1 MAYKQDEHP
10 AEREVLKKKTS
21 FLTPEQL
28 QEFFYQDDDEAPVQG
43 EASMSDYINDLED
56 VQALNSGSLLK
67 GKIIKITGNEVY
79 VDIAHKTEGVIP
91 LGEYQDDAPPAVG
104 DECEVLVVKTDE
116 NEGTILLS
124 KNKAKLIKAWDK
136 ADEAF
141 QNDGTIKCRIVAK
154 VKGGLSADFNGLKAF
169 VPGSLMSLQQE
180 YDLEKYINQEF
191 DFKIIEFNRRRRNMV
206 LSRKAILEKERK
218 AQVQDVLA
226 RLEPGQVCEG
236 IVKNITDYGAFVS
249 LEGGKIDGLLHKADM
264 SWAHVRDI
272 SKVLQVGQAIEVKIL
287 NVDRATEKISLG
299 LKQLRLDP
307 WLTIDEEFHVGDAV
321 SGCVKN
327 ITHFGAFV
335 EIKEGIEGLVHI
347 SDMSWTE
354 RVRHPKELLEI
365 DQVVQVKILNIDKDE
380 RKVALGMKQ
389 VHPDPWTLVRE
400 QFHIG
405 QTVTGTVKNLTDFGA
420 FVELM
425 EGVEGLIHISD
436 LSWVGRVKHPSEVV
450 KSGDAIEVKI
460 LDMDPENKKIS
471 LGLKQVAPDP
481 WEAISD
487 SHPVGTIV
495 EGKVKKL
502 TDFGAFVELKDGI
515 EGLIHISDFSWT
527 ERIEKPGDFLEMG
540 QDVQVKVLDINKGD
554 RKISLGLKQL
564 TEEPW
569 ATVPSRYKVSEVVK
583 GKVTKLTA
591 FGAFVALEKG
601 VEGLVHISDFSWT
614 ERVNHPS
621 DYVQEGQEVDVRI
634 LEINRDDHKISLG
647 LKQVDEDPFSTFER
661 SHPMGSI
668 TEGEVISTTDFGAFV
683 RLEGNIEGLVHASQI
698 SDDRSGRPEDL
709 VTLGEKIQVK
719 VLEVDKKE
727 RRIRLSMKQVRTD
740 LDRASYQEYAR
751 KIEGNQEKSIG
762 DVLDA
767 ETLSKLK
774 AAAENKD

>member
-1 MAYKQDEHP
+1 MVAEKFNPTSDKDKKSTFLSSDEY
-10 AEREVLKKKTS
+10 AEV
-21 FLTPEQL
+21 
-28 QEFFYQDDDEAPVQG
+28 FYGDLHAETAEG
-43 EASMSDYINDLED
+43 EDSMSDFIDDLAD

-67 GKIIKITGNEVY
+67 GTIIKISGGEVY
-79 VDIAHKTEGVIP
+79 VDVNHKTEGVIP
-91 LGEYQDDAPPAVG
+91 LSEYSDGEKPNIG

-141 QNDGTIKCRIVAK
+141 QSEGTINCRIVAK

-180 YDLEKYINQEF
+180 YDLEKYISQTF

-218 AQVQDVLA
+218 AQIQDVLLK
-226 RLEPGQVCEG
+226 LEAGQVCKG
-236 IVKNITDYGAFVS
+236 LVKNITDYGAFVS
-249 LEGGKIDGLLHKADM
+249 LEEGKIDGLLHKADM

-272 SKVLQVGQAIEVKIL
+272 SKVLSVGDEIEVKIL
-287 NVDRATEKISLG
+287 NVDRTTEKISLG
-299 LKQLRLDP
+299 LKQLRDDP
-307 WLTIDEEFHVGDAV
+307 WVSIDEEFTIGDTV
-321 SGCVKN
+321 EGSVKN

-365 DQVVQVKILNIDKDE
+365 DQPVQVKILNIDKDE

-389 VHPDPWTLVRE
+389 VLPDPWTLVRE
-400 QFHIG
+400 QFQVG
-405 QTVTGTVKNLTDFGA
+405 ETVKGSVKNLTDFGA
-420 FVELM
+420 FVELV

-471 LGLKQVAPDP
+471 LGLKQVIPDP
-481 WEAISD
+481 WEIVED
-487 SHPVGTIV
+487 THPVGTMID
-495 EGKVKKL
+495 GKVKKL
-502 TDFGAFVELKDGI
+502 TDFGAFVELNDGI

-527 ERIEKPGDFLEMG
+527 ERVEAPGDFLEIG
-540 QDVQVKVLDINKGD
+540 QDVRVKVLDINKGD

-569 ATVPSRYKVSEVVK
+569 ATVPDKYEA
-583 GKVTKLTA
+583 GQTLPGTVTKLTA
-591 FGAFVALEKG
+591 FGAFVQIEKG

-621 DYVQEGQEVDVRI
+621 DYVQEGQEIRVKI
-634 LEINRDDHKISLG
+634 LEINKDDHKISLG
-647 LKQVDEDPFSTFER
+647 IKQVDEDPFETFER
-661 SHPMGSI
+661 LHPVGSV
-668 TEGEVISTTDFGAFV
+668 TQGEVISTTDFGAFV
-683 RLEGNIEGLVHASQI
+683 KLPGDIEGLVHSSQI
-698 SDDRSGRPEDL
+698 TDDRGGRPEDL
-709 VTLGEKIQVK
+709 VTLGEKLPVK
-719 VLEVDKKE
+719 VLEIDRKE
-727 RRIRLSMKQVRTD
+727 RRIRLSLKQVATD
-740 LDRASYQEYAR
+740 ADRASYQEYSRNSEAAS
-751 KIEGNQEKSIG
+751 ENSIG
-762 DVLDA
+762 DVLDE
-767 ETLSKLK
+767 ETREKLK
-774 AAAENKD
+774 AAAESSDDES